1 MKKAKG
7 QSERE
12 MNGVLF
18 LSLSSAKSRT
28 CFSHLYLAEWKKKE
42 QPNYTF
48 LFFCLIHAYIVI
60 KQKEQRTNH
69 LSSSLP
75 VILCCVIWR
84 KKGKCNARFL
94 FFISHTTIPIS
105 FSLNWIKRALHSFPL
120 TFIHFKQRNHTL
132 HSIHYKIL
140 TLFPI

>member
-42 QPNYTF
+42 QPNYTL
-48 LFFCLIHAYIVI
+48 LFFPSFGLIHALSFII
-60 KQKEQRTNH
+60 KPKNKEQ
-69 LSSSLP
+69 
-75 VILCCVIWR
+75 
-84 KKGKCNARFL
+84 
-94 FFISHTTIPIS
+94 
-105 FSLNWIKRALHSFPL
+105 
-120 TFIHFKQRNHTL
+120 Q
-132 HSIHYKIL
+132 
-140 TLFPI
+140 